1 MKQKAC
7 FLDRDG
13 TLNVEVNYLHEPEK
27 LILEKN
33 VPEALQLLRDN
44 DFKLIV
50 ITNQA
55 GVARG
60 MYEEKDIIAVHEKM
74 QELLDPYNVKIDKFY
89 YCMHHPEF
97 TGECKCRKPGTALF
111 LQAAEELNIDLEK
124 SFMIGD
130 RLSDIQAGENAKCR
144 KSFLVMSGYAQKTID
159 KYPDKKFNIAA
170 DILDA
175 ACKIINE
182 CSVPNIGR

>member
-1 MKQKAC
+1 MKEKAC

-13 TLNVEVNYLHEPEK
+13 TLNVEVNYLHEQEK

-44 DFKLIV
+44 GFKLVV

-74 QELLDPYNVKIDKFY
+74 QELLTPYNVKIDKFY

-97 TGECKCRKPGTALF
+97 NGTCDCRKPGTALF
-111 LQAAEELNIDLEK
+111 KQAAEDLNIDLEQ

-130 RLSDIQAGENAKCR
+130 RLSDIEAGENAKCR
-144 KSFLVMSGYAQKTID
+144 KTYLLKSGYGIKTILAN
-159 KYPDKKFNIAA
+159 PERQFNIAE
-170 DILDA
+170 DILEA
-175 ACKIINE
+175 ARKIVNA
-182 CSVPNIGR
+182 

>member
-1 MKQKAC
+1 MKEKAC

-44 DFKLIV
+44 GFKLVV

-74 QELLDPYNVKIDKFY
+74 QELLTPYNVKIDKFY

-97 TGECKCRKPGTALF
+97 NGECDCRKPGTALF
-111 LQAAEELNIDLEK
+111 KQAAEDLNIDIEQ

-130 RLSDIQAGENAKCR
+130 RLSDIEAGENAKCR
-144 KSFLVMSGYAQKTID
+144 KTYLLKSGYGIKTILAN
-159 KYPDKKFNIAA
+159 PDRPFNIAE
-170 DILDA
+170 DILEA
-175 ACKIINE
+175 ARKIVNA
-182 CSVPNIGR
+182 